1 MSLEDLGL
9 PSREEL
15 LSGGLAPGRRATALL
30 FAIESRTARLVVES
44 QELTAVHLTER
55 AFEQREHAFLEALAE
70 GRDLPVQPTIQ
81 DLEFHAPHWTPLV
94 SDVQVGVRAALA
106 HQLGQKY
113 LFTRQA
119 VPGVR
124 AALDLDTEAVEGEY
138 QRLYG
143 QPLPS
148 IYAPE
153 ITFLDRVR
161 WAWTALAKRLDALPP
176 FWIACAL
183 TLIIGGVTL
192 ALPIAAAGIGALPS
206 IVLIIFFGLVSV
218 VTISAMAETVTRSG
232 GIRYGNVFI
241 GRLVADYLGNTSS
254 SILSIFLTAFS
265 FGLLLVFYLGIATT
279 LEDAS
284 GLPTEGWMVVLFLV
298 SLYFLSRGSLNS
310 TLAFS
315 MVITV
320 VILSL
325 LLILSLLAFTHLDLD
340 NLLYVNLP
348 LLNNQPFNPSL
359 WSAIIG
365 VVLGTFSA
373 HILVVVFGKLN
384 LQRDPS
390 GRSLTRG
397 HAAGI
402 CFATAIN
409 CVWVLAV
416 NGAIPPQVLANQSG
430 TSLVPLTTLLGP
442 AAGVLGAVF
451 VVLSMGL
458 GLIHFSLALF
468 NLAKERLTSQRA
480 TSLGPRGR
488 FLISLSPVLVV
499 FLLAEGLFIS
509 GRGSYTGLLGLLGVL
524 VDTLM
529 TGIFPVLLLV
539 ASRRKGEL
547 VPEVIHRRLGHPV
560 LLVGVYM
567 LYLLIL
573 LFHGLVIWQNPA
585 QRALGVFVG
594 LLVLGVTINLI
605 RQGGFAPRLVLEL
618 RDDQRRDGRSLFAIT
633 AGGQPLTADVWLGY
647 GEGEQHVLAATGEVT
662 DFASLRSTT
671 FQLPATEAREL
682 KVWAHQ
688 ITPEESAQCLPAL
701 LNVHCGNQEQ
711 EIDLQ
716 QSDGQVVLPISGEA
730 CRLEVTLP
738 EVTSA

>member
-1 MSLEDLGL
+1 MVESQYLH
-9 PSREEL
+9 
-15 LSGGLAPGRRATALL
+15 L
-30 FAIESRTARLVVES
+30 FAIEPGGDGVRDIKLDAAFWS
-44 QELTAVHLTER
+44 TAV
-55 AFEQREHAFLEALAE
+55 AFNGRLQRPVVSVGKCA
-70 GRDLPVQPTIQ
+70 GRL
-81 DLEFHAPHWTPLV
+81 L
-94 SDVQVGVRAALA
+94 
-106 HQLGQKY
+106 K
-113 LFTRQA
+113 
-119 VPGVR
+119 
-124 AALDLDTEAVEGEY
+124 GEY

-143 QPLPS
+143 QPLSS

-161 WAWTALAKRLDALPP
+161 WAWTDVAKHLDALPP

-206 IVLIIFFGLVSV
+206 IVLIIFFGLISV

-254 SILSIFLTAFS
+254 SIVSIVLTAFS

-279 LEDAS
+279 LEDAT
-284 GLPTEGWMVVLFLV
+284 GLPTEGWMVLLFLV

-310 TLAFS
+310 TLAVS
-315 MVITV
+315 IVITV

-325 LLILSLLAFTHLDLD
+325 LLILSLLAFTHLNLD

-365 VVLGTFSA
+365 VILGTFSA

-402 CFATAIN
+402 CFATVIN
-409 CVWVLAV
+409 CIWVLAV

-430 TSLVPLTTLLGP
+430 TALVPLTTLLGP

-458 GLIHFSLALF
+458 GLITFSLALF
-468 NLAKERLTSQRA
+468 NLARERLTSQRA
-480 TSLGPRGR
+480 KALGPRGR

-499 FLLAEGLFIS
+499 FLVAEGLFIS

-524 VDTLM
+524 VDSLM
-529 TGIFPVLLLV
+529 AGIFPVLLLV

-560 LLVGVYM
+560 LLAGVYL

-585 QRALGVFVG
+585 QRALGIFVG
-594 LLVLGVTINLI
+594 LLMLGVTINLI

-618 RDDQRRDGRSLFAIT
+618 REDQRQHGRSLFAIT
-633 AGGQPLTADVWLGY
+633 AGGQPLTTDVWLSY
-647 GEGEQHVLAATGEVT
+647 GDSEQHVQAASGEVT
-662 DFASLRSTT
+662 DFPSLRNAT
-671 FQLPATEAREL
+671 FHLPAVAAREL

-688 ITPEESAQCLPAL
+688 ITPEESAQGLPAL
-701 LNVHCGNQEQ
+701 LNVHGDSHKQEF
-711 EIDLQ
+711 DLK
-716 QSDGQVVLPISGEA
+716 QSGGQVVLPMTGEA

-738 EVTSA
+738 EVNSA